1 MRLRFPGRGR
11 RMPGV
16 PERGRRYGIG
26 GGDMT
31 ARTTGRPRVVV
42 LGAGFGGLWAAREL
56 ARHAVDVDLVDRNNY
71 HTFLP
76 LLYQIAAAE
85 VEPEEIVY
93 PVRSIVRALPNVRFT
108 MAEVTGIDLAA
119 RTVSAGG
126 TALSYDY
133 LVIALGSV
141 SNYFGVPGAAEHSFP
156 LKTMDDGIAL
166 RNHILSRFELAQN
179 ERDPS
184 TRQRMLTFTIVGA
197 GPTGVEFAGALSE
210 LVRGPLVGDYSSID
224 FREVRIVL
232 LEARDAVLGMLP
244 PELSEYA
251 RVRLRSM
258 GVDVRLGTAV
268 SRIDSRGVTLRD
280 GAVFPTE
287 TVIWSSGVSGDP
299 ALRAWG
305 LPQAGGGRITVQPTL
320 QAAGHPE
327 VYVVGD
333 LSLAGQPGG
342 PWPQVAPS
350 AIQQGTTAARNI
362 TRQASGKDPVPFRYR
377 DPGTMVTIGR
387 NAAVAH
393 LHGRS
398 FTGFP
403 AWLLWLFVHISN
415 LIGFRNRL
423 FVLVDWAMDYFFYER
438 AVRLILASCRKCAS

>member
-1 MRLRFPGRGR
+1 
-11 RMPGV
+11 
-16 PERGRRYGIG
+16 
-26 GGDMT
+26 MT
-31 ARTTGRPRVVV
+31 ARSSGRPRVVV

-85 VEPEEIVY
+85 VEPEGIVY
-93 PVRSIVRALPNVRFT
+93 PVRSIVRKFPNVRFT
-108 MAEVTGIDLAA
+108 MGEVTGIDLAA
-119 RTVSAGG
+119 RKVSAGG
-126 TALSYDY
+126 SELPFDY
-133 LVIALGSV
+133 LVLALGSV
-141 SNYFGVPGAAEHSFP
+141 SNFFGVPGAAEHAFP

-166 RNHILSRFELAQN
+166 RNHILSRFEQAQN

-184 TRQRMLTFTIVGA
+184 KRQRLLTFTIVGA
-197 GPTGVEFAGALSE
+197 GPTGVEFAGALAE
-210 LVRGPLVGDYSSID
+210 LVRGPLVSDYRSID
-224 FREVRIVL
+224 FREVRVVL
-232 LEARDAVLGMLP
+232 LEAKDAVLGMLP
-244 PELSEYA
+244 RRLSDYA
-251 RVRLRSM
+251 RDRLRSM
-258 GVDVRLGTAV
+258 NVDVRLGTAV
-268 SRIDSRGVTLRD
+268 SRIDAESVTLLD

-299 ALRAWG
+299 VLRSWG
-305 LPQAGGGRITVQPTL
+305 LPQAGGGRITVGPTL
-320 QAAGHPE
+320 QAKGHPE

-333 LSLAGQPGG
+333 LSLAATPGAAD
-342 PWPQVAPS
+342 PQVAPA

-362 TRQASGKDPVPFRYR
+362 VRQSAGMEPLPFRYK

-387 NAAVAH
+387 NAAVVH
-393 LHGRS
+393 MLGRS

-403 AWLLWLFVHISN
+403 AWVLWLVVHISN